1 MSLTFTNEIRPL
13 KDEEVQP
20 AILRLLETREFAMVI
35 RYIFPD
41 IDKEKLTKQLKSIKT
56 TDQFHR
62 EITAAAAKFIIERST
77 DGYTVSGIKN
87 LEKSKRYLFICN
99 HRDIVLDSGLLNFS
113 LNENGIETTQLVIGD
128 NLIVNQM
135 LADLF
140 ALTKSFTVK
149 RNVPISKL
157 LDYTLE
163 LSSYIRN
170 TIMSEKSSIWL
181 AQRQG
186 RAKDGNDQTQGGVLK
201 MLSISDENYNFL
213 ENFSALNMVPV
224 SISYEYD
231 PTDSMKIPQLLAESE
246 GRTYNKRP
254 NEDVKAMIA
263 GISGFKGRVH
273 LAIGKVI
280 MPKDLEPISKLKKKN
295 ERLKEL
301 ANLIDKQIIDSYKLW
316 STNYMAYDLLFKTNR
331 FNEKYSNFE
340 MNIFNR
346 LMQAKISPLTG
357 KTKKLQHLYLL
368 QYANPII
375 NKIDLSYP
383 V

>member
-1 MSLTFTNEIRPL
+1 
-13 KDEEVQP
+13 
-20 AILRLLETREFAMVI
+20 
-35 RYIFPD
+35 
-41 IDKEKLTKQLKSIKT
+41 
-56 TDQFHR
+56 
-62 EITAAAAKFIIERST
+62 
-77 DGYTVSGIKN
+77 
-87 LEKSKRYLFICN
+87 
-99 HRDIVLDSGLLNFS
+99 
-113 LNENGIETTQLVIGD
+113 
-128 NLIVNQM
+128 
-135 LADLF
+135 
-140 ALTKSFTVK
+140 
-149 RNVPISKL
+149 VPISKL